1 MSRTS
6 ENTGF
11 AYLGCGLEVL
21 PLSNGSYRNHC
32 PRCLYSKHPDLTP
45 GDRASSCGGL
55 MEPIGVKYK
64 SGKGLQIVDLCI
76 TCGAVRANK
85 VANNTVQP
93 DELDALLG
101 LPAA

>member
-1 MSRTS
+1 
-6 ENTGF
+6 
-11 AYLGCGLEVL
+11 
-21 PLSNGSYRNHC
+21 
-32 PRCLYSKHPDLTP
+32 
-45 GDRASSCGGL
+45 